1 MNLICR
7 CYLVGFGLITQLGSM
22 DAAAAS
28 APVLE
33 FPCQRTVISRSAA
46 NMPPYSFLDEKQQL
60 TGYRIEFM
68 QQLFIR
74 LGCKLEILTDSPW
87 KRALMLLESG
97 EIDVLM
103 NASKSA
109 EREGYAWYSAPY
121 EDEKVAVFVA
131 AAQREQLQLKQ
142 LADIA
147 TLRYS
152 VGIIR
157 GNYYGPQ
164 FSALLDQPAFRKYV
178 VEAVDKSA
186 LYQFVLRGRVQ
197 LYLDY
202 FPNGLLALRDEK
214 LEQQIV
220 RYPLTPI
227 TIGQVHFI
235 LSKKS
240 VSAEFVQQLDL
251 ALADMLRDGSVR
263 KLQYKYGVMPE

>member
-1 MNLICR
+1 MNLIC
-7 CYLVGFGLITQLGSM
+7 CGSFVGFVLLALPGSVN
-22 DAAAAS
+22 AAAA
-28 APVLE
+28 APMLE
-33 FPCQRTVISRSAA
+33 LPCQRAVVSRSAT

-68 QQLFIR
+68 QQLFGR
-74 LGCKLEILTDSPW
+74 LGCKLEVLTDSPW

-103 NASKSA
+103 NASKSSD
-109 EREGYAWYSAPY
+109 REAYAWFSTPY

-131 AAQREQLQLKQ
+131 AAQRDQLRLKQ

-147 TLRYS
+147 EKGYS

-157 GNYYGPQ
+157 GNFYGSQ
-164 FSALLDQPAFRKYV
+164 FSALLEQPAFRKNV
-178 VEAVDKSA
+178 VEAIDKAA
-186 LYQFVLRGRVQ
+186 LYQFALRGRVQ

-214 LEQQIV
+214 LDQQIV
-220 RYPLTPI
+220 RYPIPPI
-227 TIGQVHFI
+227 TIGQVHFM
-235 LSKKS
+235 LSKKT
-240 VSAEFVQQLDL
+240 VSAEFVRQLDL
-251 ALADMLRDGSVR
+251 ALTDMLRDGSVR

>member
-1 MNLICR
+1 MQRICR
-7 CYLVGFGLITQLGSM
+7 GFFWGCVFYALLGS
-22 DAAAAS
+22 AAAFA
-28 APVLE
+28 AQPLLQQ
-33 FPCQRTVISRSAA
+33 PCQRVVTSRLAS
-46 NMPPYSFLDEKQQL
+46 NMPPYSFLDEQQQL
-60 TGYRIEFM
+60 IGYRVEFM
-68 QQLFIR
+68 QQLFAR

-87 KRALMLLESG
+87 KRSLMLLENG

-109 EREGYAWYSAPY
+109 DRETFGWFSKPY
-121 EDEKVAVFVA
+121 EDEKLAIFVA
-131 AAQREQLQLKQ
+131 AAQRDQLQLTQ

-147 TLRYS
+147 AQGYS

-157 GNYYGPQ
+157 GNFYGPQ
-164 FSALLDQPAFRKYV
+164 FGVLFEQQSFRKQV
-178 VEAVDKSA
+178 VEAIDKPA

-220 RYPLTPI
+220 RYPIPPI

-240 VSAEFVQQLDL
+240 VSAEFVRQLDV
-251 ALADMLRDGSVR
+251 ALAGMLQDGTVR
-263 KLQYKYGVMPE
+263 RLQHKYGVMPE